1 MELYISLKRPFNRQR
16 SQISLNLFRNV
27 NRVRD
32 GLESN
37 LNQWQKCK
45 YGRKM
50 KRIISSSC
58 QKWMQSWTKTATEA
72 RQANSSRQMWTV
84 VDIRYEIFVNI
95 WATFLSSIWSHWM
108 WMNKLIF
115 NKRTKTGLFFFAFV
129 SSNCKQKE
137 RLGALWVNITSHTTC
152 SVQSECT

>member
-1 MELYISLKRPFNRQR
+1 MEEKWKESFLAVVRNECRAEQRRRLKPDKQTAADRCEQCDQIGRFLKVSNSIFAYPKVAQKIVDLWAFWKR
-16 SQISLNLFRNV
+16 SINV
-27 NRVRD
+27 
-32 GLESN
+32 E
-37 LNQWQKCK
+37 
-45 YGRKM
+45 
-50 KRIISSSC
+50 
-58 QKWMQSWTKTATEA
+58 
-72 RQANSSRQMWTV
+72 TV